1 MDVRNIKLRWK
12 LAAAGFVTVIILGLV
27 TLRYG
32 GQLAAPFLERGSSRD
47 TTVGTAPITD
57 STAVV
62 LASSDTN
69 STITRYGPFVIDGRS
84 YRFEV
89 QRDTGAEKP
98 RGAARRVQAFDSAG
112 HVVYD
117 ENLFLRRDSTGME
130 DWLEFAPTLIEDA
143 SGIAR
148 GFKFTYAWFPSPPI
162 SGVAFSLVAPRG
174 DSLIVLTP
182 TTIGYYGSATPLP
195 AGSVFGSSRLMPNNQ
210 LAIESGRGWFNAL
223 INLRVDFW
231 CVPKTD
237 GCVRIDLKD
246 SVAGLA
252 RFGVTT
258 WQREKVGT
266 TTVEAYNA
274 PHGNLERITIPV
286 GEEAEILGGAARVF
300 FERTPGLFLSAEDEW
315 LEIRVNGRRVWVTG
329 EEAFRALGLQQVG

>member
-1 MDVRNIKLRWK
+1 MDLRNINLRWK
-12 LAAAGFVTVIILGLV
+12 LAAVGVAVIILGLL
-27 TLRYG
+27 TLRFG
-32 GQLAAPFLERGSSRD
+32 GELAAPFLSRATER
-47 TTVGTAPITD
+47 D
-57 STAVV
+57 STVASVPPADSSAVT

-98 RGAARRVQAFDSAG
+98 REAARRVQAFDSTG
-112 HVVYD
+112 RVVYD
-117 ENLFLRRDSTGME
+117 ENLFLRRDSTGNE
-130 DWLEFAPTLIEDA
+130 DWLQFTPTLIEDA

-148 GFKFTYAWFPSPPI
+148 GFEFTYAWFPSAPG
-162 SGVAFSLVAPRG
+162 SGVAFSIVAPRG
-174 DSLIVLTP
+174 DSLVVLSP
-182 TTIGYYGSATPLP
+182 TVVGFYGSATPLP
-195 AGSVFGSSRLMPNNQ
+195 TGSVFGSSRLLPNNQ
-210 LAIESGRGWFNAL
+210 LSIESGRGWFNAL
-223 INLRVDFW
+223 INLRVDFG

-237 GCVRIDLKD
+237 GCVRIDAKD

-252 RFGVTT
+252 RFAVTT
-258 WQREKVGT
+258 AARQKVGT

-286 GEEAEILGGAARVF
+286 GEEAEILGGAARVY
-300 FERTPGLFLSAEDEW
+300 FERTPSLFLSAEDEW

-329 EEAFRALGLQQVG
+329 EESFRALGLQQVG